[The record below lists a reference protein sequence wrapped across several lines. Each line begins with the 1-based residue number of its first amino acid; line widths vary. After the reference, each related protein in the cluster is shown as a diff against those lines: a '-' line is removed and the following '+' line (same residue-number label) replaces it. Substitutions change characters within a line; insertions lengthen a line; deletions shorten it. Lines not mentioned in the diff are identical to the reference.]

1 MCLDFHCKMCE
12 IMIKRLLAVAAVVLS
27 ATLCFAEGTEDNTPK
42 RKAITGY
49 SGGMMIHSGWISG
62 SQKVG
67 TGTYKADGMVYG
79 IGGAIRFHVGNHFRF
94 GTEGYTSNL
103 PQKNRPMASP
113 GSYLKASWGG
123 LLVDGCY
130 PIGRFYPYAGVTV
143 LAGGHRTLLYEG
155 EDKGLYQ
162 GTAYLNKGVFVGF
175 DPFIGCDFAVTKA
188 LRLTLKVDCLQGWGV
203 GKTAGTRLPIGPR
216 VFFGFMFCH

>member
-1 MCLDFHCKMCE
+1 M
-12 IMIKRLLAVAAVVLS
+12 KRTFLTLAFLLCS
-27 ATLCFAEGTEDNTPK
+27 MLCFAEEPTTEAPK
-42 RKAITGY
+42 SKAITGY
-49 SGGMMIHSGWISG
+49 SGGMMIHAGWISG

-67 TGTYKADGMVYG
+67 TGSYKADGMVYG

-103 PQKNRPMASP
+103 PQKNRPMASS

-130 PIGRFYPYAGVTV
+130 RIGRFIPYAGVTV
-143 LAGGHRTLLYEG
+143 LAGGHRTLLYQG
-155 EDKGLYQ
+155 EDKGKEQ

-175 DPFIGCDFAVTKA
+175 DPFIGCDFAVTEA
-188 LRLTLKVDCLQGWGV
+188 LRLTLKVDCMQGWGV